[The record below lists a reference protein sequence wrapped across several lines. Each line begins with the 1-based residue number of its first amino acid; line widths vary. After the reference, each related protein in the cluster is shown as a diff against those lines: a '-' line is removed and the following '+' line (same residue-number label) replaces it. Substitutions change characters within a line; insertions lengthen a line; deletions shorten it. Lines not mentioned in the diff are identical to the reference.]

1 MFHYFIKITRPTVY
15 FAYISQIK
23 CIKLNLKMAEN
34 PPMCQAEL
42 KRYAR
47 HISLPSFG
55 IEGQNK
61 LRKSSV
67 LCIGAGGLGS
77 PCTMY
82 LAAAGIGKLGI
93 IDMDVV
99 DESNIQRQILHGSND
114 IGTKKID
121 SAKDTLQEI
130 NPYVNLE
137 LYDEAFDENNA
148 EIIAKNYDIIIDGTD
163 NFPSRYLVNDT
174 SVLLGI
180 PYVYG
185 SIFRFEGQVT
195 VFSPS
200 DGGPCYRCLFPD
212 PPAKGA
218 VPD

>member
-1 MFHYFIKITRPTVY
+1 M
-15 FAYISQIK
+15 S
-23 CIKLNLKMAEN
+23 EN
-34 PPMCQAEL
+34 PHLSKDEL

-99 DESNIQRQILHGSND
+99 DESNIQRQILHGSSD
-114 IGTKKID
+114 IGVKKID

-130 NPYVNLE
+130 NPDVKLE

-148 EIIAKNYDIIIDGTD
+148 EVIAKNYDIIIDGTD

>member
-1 MFHYFIKITRPTVY
+1 M
-15 FAYISQIK
+15 S
-23 CIKLNLKMAEN
+23 EN
-34 PPMCQAEL
+34 PHLSKDEL

-114 IGTKKID
+114 IGVRKID

-130 NPYVNLE
+130 NPYVKLE
-137 LYDEAFDENNA
+137 LYDQAFDENNA
-148 EIIAKNYDIIIDGTD
+148 EEIAKNYDIIIDGTD

>member
-1 MFHYFIKITRPTVY
+1 M
-15 FAYISQIK
+15 S
-23 CIKLNLKMAEN
+23 EN
-34 PPMCQAEL
+34 PHLSKDEL

-61 LRKSSV
+61 LRKSSI

-114 IGTKKID
+114 IGVKKID

-130 NPYVNLE
+130 NPYVKLE
-137 LYDEAFDENNA
+137 LYDQAFDENNA
-148 EIIAKNYDIIIDGTD
+148 EVIAKNYDIIIDGTD

-195 VFSPS
+195 VFSPC

>member
-1 MFHYFIKITRPTVY
+1 M
-15 FAYISQIK
+15 S
-23 CIKLNLKMAEN
+23 EN
-34 PPMCQAEL
+34 PHLSKDEL

-99 DESNIQRQILHGSND
+99 DESNIQRQILHGSSD
-114 IGTKKID
+114 IGVKKID

-137 LYDEAFDENNA
+137 LYDKAFDENNA
-148 EIIAKNYDIIIDGTD
+148 EVIAKNYDIIIDGTD

>member
-1 MFHYFIKITRPTVY
+1 
-15 FAYISQIK
+15 
-23 CIKLNLKMAEN
+23 MAEN
-34 PPMCQAEL
+34 PHLSKDEL

-55 IEGQNK
+55 IEGQKK

-114 IGTKKID
+114 IGAKKID
-121 SAKDTLQEI
+121 SAKETLQEI
-130 NPYVNLE
+130 NPYVKLE

-148 EIIAKNYDIIIDGTD
+148 ELIAKNYDIIIDGTD
-163 NFPSRYLVNDT
+163 NFPSRYLINDT

-195 VFSPS
+195 VFSPP

>member
-1 MFHYFIKITRPTVY
+1 
-15 FAYISQIK
+15 
-23 CIKLNLKMAEN
+23 MAEN
-34 PPMCQAEL
+34 QYLSKDEL

-55 IEGQNK
+55 VEGQKK
-61 LRKSSV
+61 LRESSV

-99 DESNIQRQILHGSND
+99 DESNIQRQILHGSSD
-114 IGTKKID
+114 IGVKKID

-130 NPYVNLE
+130 NPYVKLE

-148 EIIAKNYDIIIDGTD
+148 ELIAKNYDIIIDGTD

>member
-1 MFHYFIKITRPTVY
+1 
-15 FAYISQIK
+15 
-23 CIKLNLKMAEN
+23 MAEN
-34 PPMCQAEL
+34 PHLSKDEL

-114 IGTKKID
+114 IGAKKID
-121 SAKDTLQEI
+121 SAKETLQEI
-130 NPYVNLE
+130 NPYVKLE

-148 EIIAKNYDIIIDGTD
+148 ELIAKNYDIIIDGTD

>member
-1 MFHYFIKITRPTVY
+1 MSDNP
-15 FAYISQIK
+15 
-23 CIKLNLKMAEN
+23 NLSKD
-34 PPMCQAEL
+34 EL

-99 DESNIQRQILHGSND
+99 DESNIQRQILHGSHD
-114 IGTKKID
+114 IGVKKID

-130 NPYVNLE
+130 NPYVKLE
-137 LYDEAFDENNA
+137 LYDQAFDENNA
-148 EIIAKNYDIIIDGTD
+148 EVIAKNYDIIIDGTD

-195 VFSPS
+195 VFSPC

>member
-1 MFHYFIKITRPTVY
+1 M
-15 FAYISQIK
+15 S
-23 CIKLNLKMAEN
+23 EN
-34 PPMCQAEL
+34 PHLSKDEL

-114 IGTKKID
+114 IGVRKID

-130 NPYVNLE
+130 NPYVKLE

-148 EIIAKNYDIIIDGTD
+148 EVIAKNYDIIIDGTD

-200 DGGPCYRCLFPD
+200 EGGPCYRCLFPD

>member
-1 MFHYFIKITRPTVY
+1 M
-15 FAYISQIK
+15 S
-23 CIKLNLKMAEN
+23 EN
-34 PPMCQAEL
+34 PHLSKDEL

-77 PCTMY
+77 PCSMY
-82 LAAAGIGKLGI
+82 LAAAGVGKLGI

-114 IGTKKID
+114 IGVKKID

-130 NPYVNLE
+130 NPYVELE
-137 LYDEAFDENNA
+137 LYDEEFDENNA
-148 EIIAKNYDIIIDGTD
+148 EMIAKNYDIIIDGTD

-200 DGGPCYRCLFPD
+200 EGGPCYRCLFPD

>member
-1 MFHYFIKITRPTVY
+1 M
-15 FAYISQIK
+15 
-23 CIKLNLKMAEN
+23 CI
-34 PPMCQAEL
+34 
-42 KRYAR
+42 RDR
-47 HISLPSFG
+47 
-55 IEGQNK
+55 
-61 LRKSSV
+61 
-67 LCIGAGGLGS
+67 
-77 PCTMY
+77 
-82 LAAAGIGKLGI
+82 
-93 IDMDVV
+93 
-99 DESNIQRQILHGSND
+99 
-114 IGTKKID
+114 
-121 SAKDTLQEI
+121 I
-130 NPYVNLE
+130 NPYVTLE

-148 EIIAKNYDIIIDGTD
+148 ELIAKNYDIIIDGTD

-195 VFSPS
+195 VFAPS

>member
-1 MFHYFIKITRPTVY
+1 M
-15 FAYISQIK
+15 S
-23 CIKLNLKMAEN
+23 EN
-34 PPMCQAEL
+34 PHLSKDEL

-114 IGTKKID
+114 IGVKKID

-130 NPYVNLE
+130 NPYVKLE

-148 EIIAKNYDIIIDGTD
+148 ELIAKNYDIIIDGTD

>member
-1 MFHYFIKITRPTVY
+1 M
-15 FAYISQIK
+15 S
-23 CIKLNLKMAEN
+23 EN
-34 PPMCQAEL
+34 PHLSKNEL

-99 DESNIQRQILHGSND
+99 EESNIQRQILHGSSD
-114 IGTKKID
+114 IGVKKID

-130 NPYVNLE
+130 NPYVKLE
-137 LYDEAFDENNA
+137 LYDQAFDENNA
-148 EIIAKNYDIIIDGTD
+148 EVIAKNYDIIIDGTD

>member
-1 MFHYFIKITRPTVY
+1 M
-15 FAYISQIK
+15 S
-23 CIKLNLKMAEN
+23 EN
-34 PPMCQAEL
+34 PHLSKDEL

-99 DESNIQRQILHGSND
+99 DESNIQRQILHGSHD
-114 IGTKKID
+114 IGVKKID

-130 NPYVNLE
+130 NPYVKLE
-137 LYDEAFDENNA
+137 LYDQAFDENNA
-148 EIIAKNYDIIIDGTD
+148 EVIAKNYDIIIDGTD

-180 PYVYG
+180 TYVYG

>member
-1 MFHYFIKITRPTVY
+1 M
-15 FAYISQIK
+15 S
-23 CIKLNLKMAEN
+23 EN
-34 PPMCQAEL
+34 PHLSKDEL

-114 IGTKKID
+114 IGVKKID

-137 LYDEAFDENNA
+137 LYDKAFDENNA
-148 EIIAKNYDIIIDGTD
+148 EVIAKNYDIIIDGTD

>member
-1 MFHYFIKITRPTVY
+1 
-15 FAYISQIK
+15 
-23 CIKLNLKMAEN
+23 MAEN
-34 PPMCQAEL
+34 PHLSKDEL

-114 IGTKKID
+114 IGVKKID

-130 NPYVNLE
+130 NPYVKLE

-148 EIIAKNYDIIIDGTD
+148 EVIAKNYDIIIDGTD

>member
-1 MFHYFIKITRPTVY
+1 M
-15 FAYISQIK
+15 S
-23 CIKLNLKMAEN
+23 EN
-34 PPMCQAEL
+34 PHLSKDEL
-42 KRYAR
+42 NRYAR

-61 LRKSSV
+61 LRNSSV

-99 DESNIQRQILHGSND
+99 DESNIQRQILHGSHD
-114 IGTKKID
+114 IGVKKID

-130 NPYVNLE
+130 NPYVKLE

-148 EIIAKNYDIIIDGTD
+148 EVIAKNYDIIIDGTD

>member
-1 MFHYFIKITRPTVY
+1 M
-15 FAYISQIK
+15 S
-23 CIKLNLKMAEN
+23 EN
-34 PPMCQAEL
+34 PHLSKDEL

-99 DESNIQRQILHGSND
+99 DESNIQRQILHGSSN
-114 IGTKKID
+114 IGVKKID

-130 NPYVNLE
+130 NPYVKLE
-137 LYDEAFDENNA
+137 LYDQAFDENNA
-148 EIIAKNYDIIIDGTD
+148 DVIAKNYDIIIDGTD

>member
-1 MFHYFIKITRPTVY
+1 MSGNPHLSKDE
-15 FAYISQIK
+15 
-23 CIKLNLKMAEN
+23 LN
-34 PPMCQAEL
+34 
-42 KRYAR
+42 RYAR

-67 LCIGAGGLGS
+67 LCIGAVGLGS

-99 DESNIQRQILHGSND
+99 DESNIQRQILHGSSD
-114 IGTKKID
+114 IGLKKID

-130 NPYVNLE
+130 NPYVKLE
-137 LYDEAFDENNA
+137 LYDQAFDENNA
-148 EIIAKNYDIIIDGTD
+148 DVIAKNYDIIIDGTD

>member
-1 MFHYFIKITRPTVY
+1 
-15 FAYISQIK
+15 
-23 CIKLNLKMAEN
+23 MAEN
-34 PPMCQAEL
+34 PHLSKDEL
-42 KRYAR
+42 NRYAR

-55 IEGQNK
+55 IEGQKK
-61 LRKSSV
+61 LRESSV

-137 LYDEAFDENNA
+137 LYDETFDENNA

-163 NFPSRYLVNDT
+163 NFPSRYLINDT

-195 VFSPS
+195 VFSPL

>member
-1 MFHYFIKITRPTVY
+1 M
-15 FAYISQIK
+15 S
-23 CIKLNLKMAEN
+23 EN
-34 PPMCQAEL
+34 PHLSKDEL

-82 LAAAGIGKLGI
+82 IAAAGIGKLGI

-114 IGTKKID
+114 IGVKKID

-137 LYDEAFDENNA
+137 LYDKAFDENNA
-148 EIIAKNYDIIIDGTD
+148 EVIAKNYDIIIDGTD

-195 VFSPS
+195 VFSPC

>member
-1 MFHYFIKITRPTVY
+1 
-15 FAYISQIK
+15 
-23 CIKLNLKMAEN
+23 MAEN
-34 PPMCQAEL
+34 QHLSKDEL
-42 KRYAR
+42 TRYAS

-55 IEGQNK
+55 VEGQKK
-61 LRKSSV
+61 LRESSV

-114 IGTKKID
+114 VGTKKID
-121 SAKDTLQEI
+121 SAKETLQEI
-130 NPYVNLE
+130 NPYVKLE

-148 EIIAKNYDIIIDGTD
+148 ELIAKNYDIIIDGTD

>member
-1 MFHYFIKITRPTVY
+1 
-15 FAYISQIK
+15 
-23 CIKLNLKMAEN
+23 MAEN
-34 PPMCQAEL
+34 PHLSKDEL

-82 LAAAGIGKLGI
+82 LAAAGIGQLGI

-99 DESNIQRQILHGSND
+99 DESNIQRQILHRSND

-121 SAKDTLQEI
+121 SAKDNLQEI

-163 NFPSRYLVNDT
+163 NFPSRYLINDT

>member
-1 MFHYFIKITRPTVY
+1 M
-15 FAYISQIK
+15 S
-23 CIKLNLKMAEN
+23 EN
-34 PPMCQAEL
+34 PHLSKDEL

-114 IGTKKID
+114 IGVRKID

-130 NPYVNLE
+130 NPYVKLE

-148 EIIAKNYDIIIDGTD
+148 EVIAKNYDIIIDGTD

-212 PPAKGA
+212 PPAKDA

>member
-1 MFHYFIKITRPTVY
+1 M
-15 FAYISQIK
+15 S
-23 CIKLNLKMAEN
+23 EN
-34 PPMCQAEL
+34 PHLSKDEL

-77 PCTMY
+77 PCTIY

-114 IGTKKID
+114 IGVKKID

-130 NPYVNLE
+130 NPYVKLE
-137 LYDEAFDENNA
+137 LYDQAFDENNA
-148 EIIAKNYDIIIDGTD
+148 EVIAKNYDIIIDGTD

-195 VFSPS
+195 VFSPFE
-200 DGGPCYRCLFPD
+200 GGPCYRCLFPD

>member
-1 MFHYFIKITRPTVY
+1 M
-15 FAYISQIK
+15 S
-23 CIKLNLKMAEN
+23 EN
-34 PPMCQAEL
+34 PHLSKDEL

-99 DESNIQRQILHGSND
+99 DESNIQRQILHGSSD
-114 IGTKKID
+114 IGVKKID
-121 SAKDTLQEI
+121 SAKDKLQEI
-130 NPYVNLE
+130 NPYVKLE

-148 EIIAKNYDIIIDGTD
+148 EVIAKNYDIIIDGTD

>member
-1 MFHYFIKITRPTVY
+1 M
-15 FAYISQIK
+15 S
-23 CIKLNLKMAEN
+23 EN
-34 PPMCQAEL
+34 PHLSKDEL

-114 IGTKKID
+114 IGAKKID
-121 SAKDTLQEI
+121 SAKETLQEI
-130 NPYVNLE
+130 NPYVKLE
-137 LYDEAFDENNA
+137 LYDAAFDENNA
-148 EIIAKNYDIIIDGTD
+148 ELIAKNYDIIIAGTD

>member
-1 MFHYFIKITRPTVY
+1 M
-15 FAYISQIK
+15 S
-23 CIKLNLKMAEN
+23 EN
-34 PPMCQAEL
+34 PHLSKDEL

-114 IGTKKID
+114 VGAKKID
-121 SAKDTLQEI
+121 SAKETLQEI
-130 NPYVNLE
+130 NPYVKLE

-148 EIIAKNYDIIIDGTD
+148 EVIAKNYDIIIDGTD